1 MAKPCPNNV
10 DLNPGLQQMNS
21 RTVTPDVR
29 RDAPFLTIGTEFD
42 DLMRVALDDFVDSES
57 SQSLAI
63 WARENRSVR

>member
-42 DLMRVALDDFVDSES
+42 DLMRLLFS
-57 SQSLAI
+57 I
-63 WARENRSVR
+63 P